1 MSTIWDGFV
10 EALNLL
16 FSFNPEIYQ
25 ILLLSLYVSGMATL
39 LASVLGIPLG
49 AYIGLK
55 KFRGREFLRNA
66 TYTMMGLPSVVA
78 GLIIFLLLSRDGPF
92 GIAGLLYTPFAI
104 ILAQFLLALPVV
116 AGISISA
123 VASVPTGIRDA
134 AFSLGADDWQC
145 TTATLKEAK
154 MGIITGIITGFS
166 TCLSEVGAAMMV
178 GGNIRFETRV
188 LSTATVLETQMGE
201 WGFALALGMILLIMV
216 FFINYPLLRL
226 QNKNERL
233 MKRVVKV

>member
-1 MSTIWDGFV
+1 MSTIWEGFL
-10 EALNLL
+10 EAFNLL

-25 ILLLSLYVSGMATL
+25 IVLLSLYVSGMATL

-55 KFRGREFLRNA
+55 KFRGREFLRNV

-78 GLIIFLLLSRDGPF
+78 GLIIFLLFSRSGPL
-92 GIAGLLYTPFAI
+92 GIMGLLYTPFVI

-123 VASVPTGIRDA
+123 VASVPAGIRDA

-145 TTATLKEAK
+145 TTAILKEAK
-154 MGIITGIITGFS
+154 MGLITGIITGFS

-226 QNKNERL
+226 QTKNEKL